1 MRIAFFSTMGG
12 LPWGGS
18 EELWSRA
25 AHVLLAQGHAVAF
38 NSLKWPKPAT
48 QIHRLIDA
56 GAQSRFR
63 SRFRLG
69 RTVRRTLEQL
79 RVLRLKYRRWLRQV
93 RPDLVVI
100 SFSYH
105 ADDPQIAVTCRR
117 LGIRYVIVLQAAG
130 PHHWISPRYL
140 EDFRSAYEG
149 AERCYFLSKQNR
161 ETIEVNLGIDLSHSE
176 IIDNPFNVNPSA
188 APTWPGAEQG
198 WNLACVARI
207 HFPSKSQDIIASV
220 LRQPKWKA
228 RPLKVTLWGRD
239 EGFLSQLE
247 KLIALYGIENQLQ
260 YGGFSNDVE
269 QLWSQHHGLLLPSR
283 MEGNALSLV
292 EAMMCGRVPITTNVG
307 RAAELIDD
315 NESGFIA
322 GAATAALLDEALE
335 RAWQERSNWQRMG
348 KQAARAIRERHS
360 QTPGEDFAG
369 RILSLA
375 AGSHRIQRLAA

>member
-25 AHVLLAQGHAVAF
+25 ATTLLAQGHEVAF
-38 NSLKWPKPAT
+38 NCLKWPTPAA
-48 QIHRLIDA
+48 QLQRLIEV
-56 GAQSRFR
+56 GAEPRFR

-79 RVLRLKYRRWLRQV
+79 RLLRLKYLRWLRQAK
-93 RPDLVVI
+93 PDLVVI

-105 ADDPQIAVTCRR
+105 ADDPQIANTCRR
-117 LGIRYVIVLQAAG
+117 LGIHYAIVLQAAG
-130 PHHWISPRYL
+130 PHHWIAPRYL
-140 EDFRSAYEG
+140 ADFRSAYEG
-149 AERCYFLSKQNR
+149 AERCFFVSAQNR
-161 ETIEVNLGIDLSHSE
+161 ETVEVNLGIDLSHSE
-176 IIDNPFNVNPSA
+176 IIDNPFNVNRDA
-188 APTWPGAEQG
+188 APAWPGSEQG

-207 HFPSKSQDIIASV
+207 HFPSKSQDLIACV
-220 LRQPKWKA
+220 LRQPKWKS

-239 EGFLSQLE
+239 EGFLPQLE
-247 KLIALYGIENQLQ
+247 KLIELYGIQDQLQ

-269 QLWSQHHGLLLPSR
+269 HLWSQHHGLLLPSR

-315 NESGFIA
+315 NQSGFIA

-335 RAWQERSNWQRMG
+335 RAWQVRSNWQRMG
-348 KQAARAIRERHS
+348 QQAARAIRLRHS

-369 RILSLA
+369 RILDLTSQSQRHQRSA
-375 AGSHRIQRLAA
+375 A